1 MRVDGRREFAALDRR
16 QIFLLPHVAH
26 FRCRSVLPPDR
37 IQADRNGGTG
47 AAQVGQ
53 RHGEV
58 SVREVAHPNLPPPPP
73 LWFIWLLPFALQ
85 FCLKKWCAWWR
96 GHGRRVCCQE
106 GGGGDRGGEQPTG
119 RPLTSPGV
127 WGTCAGAPPHSQ
139 RWSLGPLRPPH
150 CVVTPL
156 QLNTPVRSGR
166 SGAVLVSWAE
176 RCGQLGGAQPLSVE
190 RGAATVSWAGRPFV
204 CSPRQPS
211 PTHMTAVSLAEQP

>member
-1 MRVDGRREFAALDRR
+1 VVYLASPVCTAILFEKVVRV
-16 QIFLLPHVAH
+16 VAWAWAP
-26 FRCRSVLPPDR
+26 CVLP
-37 IQADRNGGTG
+37 G
-47 AAQVGQ
+47 
-53 RHGEV
+53 
-58 SVREVAHPNLPPPPP
+58 
-73 LWFIWLLPFALQ
+73 
-85 FCLKKWCAWWR
+85 
-96 GHGRRVCCQE
+96 